1 MTLTGAQL
9 RHLRSLAHHLD
20 PIVHVGKGGVSDAIV
35 GAVNVA
41 LTDHELVKVRLP
53 QVDKGARKRMAS
65 ELEARARAELAGL
78 TGRVA
83 ILYRRH
89 PVEPTIVLPA

>member
-1 MTLTGAQL
+1 MSLTGAQL

-20 PIVHVGKGGVSDAIV
+20 PIVHVGKGGVSDAVI
-35 GAVNVA
+35 GAVDLA

-53 QVDKGARKRMAS
+53 QVDRTARKRMAS
-65 ELEARARAELAGL
+65 DLETRARADLAGL

-83 ILYRRH
+83 LLYRRH
-89 PVEPTIVLPA
+89 PDEPKIVLPE